1 MQTIDLIVR
10 SLSNLIWGIP
20 MQILLVGTGL
30 FLTFYLKGLQ
40 FSKLFYAIKILF
52 GKESQSKG
60 DISQFSALML
70 SLGATV
76 GIGSIVGVATA
87 ISVAGPGAVFWM
99 WATGLVGMATKYAES
114 ILAVKY
120 REEGSLGY
128 KGGPMYYIKNGL
140 KMPKL
145 AMAFAIF
152 TIIAS
157 IGTGN
162 MTQSNAVSSILSE
175 QISLPTWV
183 SGLLLTLLTAI
194 IVVGGI
200 KSIGKFTSYFAPVMV
215 LLYVVAVG
223 YIISTNF
230 DLALHAIQLI
240 FEQAFNPK
248 PVVGGATGAL
258 IATMIKT
265 GIARGLYSN
274 EAGLGSSAIIAASA
288 QTHHPVRQA
297 LVSML
302 QTFIVT
308 LIVCTATA
316 TIILMAPEWHT
327 LLPNGERL
335 SANLLTLKST
345 EYFLGSVGAFIIFAT
360 MIFFAYSTIIGW
372 AYYGEKCTEY
382 AFGASKI
389 KYYRLLFLVC
399 IMVGALAKIDFVWN
413 LADLANGLMAI
424 PNLIALILLHK
435 VVYSETRWYFSKQ
448 NLNQ

>member
-1 MQTIDLIVR
+1 METIDLVVR
-10 SLSNLIWGIP
+10 LLSNLVWGIP

-30 FLTFYLKGLQ
+30 FLTFYLRGLQ
-40 FSKLFYAIKILF
+40 FSKIFYAIKILF
-52 GKESQSKG
+52 DKESQSKG

-87 ISVAGPGAVFWM
+87 ISIAGPGAVFWM
-99 WATGLVGMATKYAES
+99 WVTGLVGMATKYSEG

-120 REEGSLGY
+120 REKGAFGY
-128 KGGPMYYIKNGL
+128 NGGPMYYIKNGL
-140 KMPKL
+140 NMPKL

-175 QISLPTWV
+175 QANLPNWV
-183 SGLLLTLLTAI
+183 SGLLLTLLTAV
-194 IVVGGI
+194 IVIGGI
-200 KSIGKFTSYFAPVMV
+200 KSIGKFTSYLAPVMV
-215 LLYVVAVG
+215 LLYLIAII
-223 YIISTNF
+223 YIIVSHF
-230 DLALHAIQLI
+230 DLAVQAIKLI
-240 FEQAFNPK
+240 FEEAFNPK
-248 PVVGGATGAL
+248 PVVGGAAGTL
-258 IATMIKT
+258 MATMIKT
-265 GIARGLYSN
+265 GVARGLYSN

-308 LIVCTATA
+308 LVVCSATA
-316 TIILMAPEWHT
+316 SVILMAPEYNT
-327 LLPNGERL
+327 LLPNGEKL

-345 EYFLGSVGAFIIFAT
+345 EYFLGSLGTVVIFTT

-372 AYYGEKCTEY
+372 AYYGEKCAEY
-382 AFGASKI
+382 AFGEKKV
-389 KYYRLLFLVC
+389 KYYRLIFLASV
-399 IMVGALAKIDFVWN
+399 MVGAMAKIDFVWN
-413 LADLANGLMAI
+413 LADLSNGLMAI

-435 VVYSETRWYFSKQ
+435 VVSSETRWYFSKHS
-448 NLNQ
+448 NK

>member
-1 MQTIDLIVR
+1 METIDSVVR
-10 SLSNLIWGIP
+10 LLSNLVWGIP

-30 FLTFYLKGLQ
+30 FLTFYLRGLQ
-40 FSKLFYAIKILF
+40 FSKIFYAIKILF
-52 GKESQSKG
+52 DKESQSKG

-87 ISVAGPGAVFWM
+87 ISIAGPGAVFWM
-99 WATGLVGMATKYAES
+99 WVTGLVGMATKYSEG

-120 REEGSLGY
+120 REKGAFGY

-140 KMPKL
+140 NMPKL

-175 QISLPTWV
+175 QASLPSWV
-183 SGLLLTLLTAI
+183 SGLLLTLLTAF
-194 IVVGGI
+194 IVIGGI
-200 KSIGKFTSYFAPVMV
+200 KSIGKFTSYLAPVMV
-215 LLYVVAVG
+215 LLYLITILF
-223 YIISTNF
+223 IIFNHF
-230 DLALHAIQLI
+230 DLALKAIKLI
-240 FEQAFNPK
+240 FEEAFNPK
-248 PVVGGATGAL
+248 PVVGGASGAL
-258 IATMIKT
+258 VATMIKT
-265 GIARGLYSN
+265 GVARGLYSN

-288 QTHHPVRQA
+288 QTRHPVRQA

-308 LIVCTATA
+308 LIVCSATA
-316 TIILMAPEWHT
+316 SVILMAPEYNT
-327 LLPNGERL
+327 LLPNGEKL

-345 EYFLGSVGAFIIFAT
+345 EYFLGSLGAVVIFLT

-372 AYYGEKCTEY
+372 AYYGEKCAEY
-382 AFGASKI
+382 AFGEKKV
-389 KYYRLLFLVC
+389 KYYRLIFLASV
-399 IMVGALAKIDFVWN
+399 MVGAMAKIDFVWN
-413 LADLANGLMAI
+413 LADLSNGLMAI

-435 VVYSETRWYFSKQ
+435 VVYSETRWYFSKHS
-448 NLNQ
+448 NK

>member
-1 MQTIDLIVR
+1 METIDSVVR
-10 SLSNLIWGIP
+10 YLSNFVWGIP

-30 FLTFYLKGLQ
+30 FLTFYLRGLQ
-40 FSKLFYAIKILF
+40 FSKIFYAIKILF
-52 GKESQSKG
+52 DKESQSKG

-87 ISVAGPGAVFWM
+87 ISIAGPGAVFWM
-99 WATGLVGMATKYAES
+99 WVTGLVGMATKYSEG

-120 REEGSLGY
+120 REKGAFGY
-128 KGGPMYYIKNGL
+128 NGGPMYYIKNGL
-140 KMPKL
+140 NMPKL

-175 QISLPTWV
+175 QANLPNWV
-183 SGLLLTLLTAI
+183 SGLLLTLLTAV

-200 KSIGKFTSYFAPVMV
+200 KSIGKFTSYLAPVMV
-215 LLYVVAVG
+215 LLYLIAII
-223 YIISTNF
+223 YIIVSHF
-230 DLALHAIQLI
+230 DLALQAIKLI
-240 FEQAFNPK
+240 FEEAFNPK
-248 PVVGGATGAL
+248 PVVGGASGAL
-258 IATMIKT
+258 VAMMIKT
-265 GIARGLYSN
+265 GVARGLYSN

-288 QTHHPVRQA
+288 QTRHPVRQA

-308 LIVCTATA
+308 LIVCSATA
-316 TIILMAPEWHT
+316 SVILMAPEYNT
-327 LLPNGERL
+327 LLPNGEKL

-345 EYFLGSVGAFIIFAT
+345 EYFLGSLGTVVIFLT

-382 AFGASKI
+382 AFGEKKV
-389 KYYRLLFLVC
+389 KYYRLIFLASV
-399 IMVGALAKIDFVWN
+399 MVGAMAKIDFVWN
-413 LADLANGLMAI
+413 LADLSNGLMAI

-435 VVYSETRWYFSKQ
+435 VVYSETRWYFSKHS
-448 NLNQ
+448 NK